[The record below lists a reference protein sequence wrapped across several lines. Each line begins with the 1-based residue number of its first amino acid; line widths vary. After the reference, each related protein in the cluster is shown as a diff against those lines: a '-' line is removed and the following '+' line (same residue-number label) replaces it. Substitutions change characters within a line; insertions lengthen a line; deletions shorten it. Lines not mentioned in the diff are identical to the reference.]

1 MKIKYLED
9 LMLWIFQELKSVKY
23 GEIHIV
29 LKVRDYQVVLVE
41 KVKNIKEKP
50 LE

>member
-9 LMLWIFQELKSVKY
+9 LMHWILQELKSIDY
-23 GEIHIV
+23 GEIHV
-29 LKVRDYQVVLVE
+29 TLKVHDCKVALIE
-41 KVKNIKEKP
+41 KVKIVKEKP